1 MNDPNGS
8 PVEAEPDTAHP
19 PLFIVEE
26 WEKGEGSEVTQIL
39 LDEKEARQIWAND
52 RKEARAQPRTRS
64 HGTQVRRWVFV
75 RGKYEL
81 DGDWP
86 PIGRG

>member
-1 MNDPNGS
+1 MNDLNDS
-8 PVEAEPDTAHP
+8 PVETEPDTAHP

-26 WEKGEGSEVTQIL
+26 WERGEGSEVTQIL

-52 RKEARAQPRTRS
+52 RKEARARPRTRS
-64 HGTQVRRWVFV
+64 HGTQVRRWVSIG
-75 RGKYEL
+75 GKYAL

-86 PIGRG
+86 PVGRG